1 MVTEKP
7 TIEFYLDPRSGVAPY
22 LQIVQQVRQALRLG
36 YLQLEDQL
44 PTMREIVAHIAINP
58 NTVFKAYRTLEMEG
72 LVESRP
78 GRGTFVTRTLEGPA
92 PPILK
97 ELHNSLRQWFREAST
112 AGLDDEGML
121 ALFTSTLHEVR
132 KEGIA

>member
-1 MVTEKP
+1 VVNGKP
-7 TIEFYLDPRSGVAPY
+7 TVEFYLDPRSGVAPY
-22 LQIVQQVRQALRLG
+22 LQIVQQVKQALRLG

-44 PTMREIVAHIAINP
+44 PTMREIVAQIAINP

-78 GRGTFVTRTLEGPA
+78 GRGTFVTRTLAGP
-92 PPILK
+92 PPPLLK
-97 ELHNSLRQWFREAST
+97 ELRDGLRQWFREAATS
-112 AGLDDEGML
+112 GLDDEGML
-121 ALFTSTLHEVR
+121 ALFTSTLHEIR